1 MPDDP
6 KTPARGRAYP
16 SLAPSSADGDD
27 NTQWDDVSEAS
38 WASFPASGPPAW
50 ISRVHGGETVDDE
63 RKSAQIVNGQDK

>member
-6 KTPARGRAYP
+6 WTLARGRAYP

-38 WASFPASGPPAW
+38 WEAFPASDPPAW
-50 ISRVHGGETVDDE
+50 ISRVHGGETVDNE
-63 RKSAQIVNGQDK
+63 RKSGQIVSQDK